1 MRRSPKRNAMHFTT
15 LCHLQRVQLI
25 WGIRPIAAV
34 QSIIWWH
41 QHHSGEQGSDWKLRF
56 SVYQRIET
64 MTKTQLQALQ
74 KIRTMVDMRSVTFQN
89 TVPHVH
95 TDRVAMVDD
104 RPPPTSLWIK
114 NRPPR
119 ETSWSV
125 DDFIKKS
132 TKSYRETLIL
142 PLLDAVIDDWPEIGY
157 ML

>member
-1 MRRSPKRNAMHFTT
+1 
-15 LCHLQRVQLI
+15 
-25 WGIRPIAAV
+25 
-34 QSIIWWH
+34 
-41 QHHSGEQGSDWKLRF
+41 
-56 SVYQRIET
+56 

-74 KIRTMVDMRSVTFQN
+74 KIRTMVDMGSVTFQN